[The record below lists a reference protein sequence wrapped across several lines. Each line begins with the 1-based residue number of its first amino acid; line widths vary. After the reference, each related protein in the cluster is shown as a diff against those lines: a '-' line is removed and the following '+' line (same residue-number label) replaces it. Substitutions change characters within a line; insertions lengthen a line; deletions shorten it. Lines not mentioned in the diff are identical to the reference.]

1 MSVTFPLAFPI
12 ATGLVDIAIYGRQ
25 LSGVTEAPFSGV
37 EQVQEH
43 QLARW
48 RAEFSLPPMTR
59 QEAMPWRSF
68 IQKMRGRVGTFL
80 MGDPMGTAP
89 LGTAAVTPGTP
100 QVDGGGQSGLT
111 LAVKTGLGSVSGY
124 LLEGTWLSLGTGSGR
139 QLYTVTNDVN
149 LVNGNATID
158 IWPRLRSSPGNN
170 DTVYLTNTTGL
181 FRLVDDEHGFSI
193 GRDGLYRIPPVSCR
207 EALNP

>member
-1 MSVTFPLAFPI
+1 MSVTFPLSFPT
-12 ATGLVDIAIYGRQ
+12 ATGLVDVAIWGRQ
-25 LSGVTEAPFSGV
+25 LSGVTEAPFSGA
-37 EQVQEH
+37 EQIQEH

-68 IQKMRGRVGTFL
+68 FQKQRGRVGTFL

-89 LGTAAVTPGTP
+89 LGAAAAAPGTP

-111 LAVKTGLGSVSGY
+111 LAIKTGLGNVSGW
-124 LLEGTWLSLGTGSGR
+124 LLEGSWLSLGTGSAR
-139 QLYTVTNDVN
+139 RLYTVTNDVT
-149 LVNGNATID
+149 LASGNATID
-158 IWPRLRSSPGNN
+158 IWPRLRSAPSNN

-181 FRLVDDEHGFSI
+181 FRLVSDEHGFSI
-193 GRDGLYRIPPVSCR
+193 GRDGLYRMPPVACR
-207 EALNP
+207 EAL